1 MKYKK
6 TFFVLLTVSI
16 AITAVVFVFSNNHRN
31 KQNAT
36 SQDPQYIIEAR
47 KNIIGIWY
55 QEGHPDNVWEFTTNG
70 TLVCKNVDNQQKNLS
85 YKIVNTSPICGYKVE
100 VDEGKETMYLITTE
114 EDGTEECD
122 DLSFP
127 SGYPSDYQN
136 KKICLT
142 ALGTTSIDAATIFNK
157 K

>member
-55 QEGHPDNVWEFTTNG
+55 QEGHPETVWEFTTNG

-100 VDEGKETMYLITTE
+100 VDEGKEPMYLITTE

-127 SGYPSDYQN
+127 SGYPSDYKN
-136 KKICLT
+136 KKICLS
-142 ALGTTSIDAATIFNK
+142 ALGFTSIDAITIFNK

>member
-6 TFFVLLTVSI
+6 TFFILLTVSI

-142 ALGTTSIDAATIFNK
+142 ALGTASLDAATIFNK

>member
-6 TFFVLLTVSI
+6 TFFILLTVSI

-142 ALGTTSIDAATIFNK
+142 ALGTASIDAATIFNK

>member
-142 ALGTTSIDAATIFNK
+142 ALGTASIDAATIFNK

>member
-6 TFFVLLTVSI
+6 TFFILLTVSI

>member
-6 TFFVLLTVSI
+6 TFFILLTVSI

-85 YKIVNTSPICGYKVE
+85 YKIVNTSPICGYNVD
-100 VDEGKETMYLITTE
+100 VDEKLETMYLITTE

>member
-6 TFFVLLTVSI
+6 TFFILLTVSI

-122 DLSFP
+122 DLRFP
-127 SGYPSDYQN
+127 SGYPSDYDN

>member
-1 MKYKK
+1 MEFGNKK
-6 TFFVLLTVSI
+6 GNQ
-16 AITAVVFVFSNNHRN
+16 ITYGNL
-31 KQNAT
+31 Q
-36 SQDPQYIIEAR
+36 
-47 KNIIGIWY
+47 
-55 QEGHPDNVWEFTTNG
+55 TNG
-70 TLVCKNVDNQQKNLS
+70 TLVCKYEGTIQSTLS

-122 DLSFP
+122 DLRFP

-142 ALGTTSIDAATIFNK
+142 ALGTASIDAATIYNK

>member
-36 SQDPQYIIEAR
+36 SQDPQYLIEAR
-47 KNIIGIWY
+47 KNIIGIWE
-55 QEGHPDNVWEFTTNG
+55 QEGHPDFVWEFTTNG
-70 TLVCKNVDNQQKNLS
+70 TLVCKNEGNIQSTLS
-85 YKIVNTSPICGYKVE
+85 YKIVNISPICGYNVD
-100 VDEGKETMYLITTE
+100 VDEKLETMYLITTE
-114 EDGTEECD
+114 EDGTEECN
-122 DLSFP
+122 DLRFP

-142 ALGTTSIDAATIFNK
+142 ALGTASIDAATIFNK

>member
-6 TFFVLLTVSI
+6 TFFILLTVSI

-100 VDEGKETMYLITTE
+100 VDEGKETMYLITKE

-142 ALGTTSIDAATIFNK
+142 ALGTASIDAATIFNK

>member
-6 TFFVLLTVSI
+6 TFFILLTVFI
-16 AITAVVFVFSNNHRN
+16 AITAVAFVFSNNHRN
-31 KQNAT
+31 KVNT
-36 SQDPQYIIEAR
+36 SFQDPQYIIEAR
-47 KNIIGIWY
+47 KNIIGIWEHEEY
-55 QEGHPDNVWEFTTNG
+55 PDFVWEFTTNG
-70 TLVCKNVDNQQKNLS
+70 TLVCKNEGKIQKTLS
-85 YKIVNTSPICGYKVE
+85 YKIVNISPICGYNVD
-100 VDEGKETMYLITTE
+100 VDEKLETMYLITTE

-122 DLSFP
+122 DLRFP

-142 ALGTTSIDAATIFNK
+142 ALGTASIDAATIFNK